1 MWKLTPCRRLLL
13 LDGLKVLEGDC
24 DRWTRVE
31 VLEAYIRGDW
41 RLEENFGWSV
51 PCAQLLLEHELV
63 LLDRNGNSM
72 RIDQTRMNH

>member
-24 DRWTRVE
+24 DRCARVE

-41 RLEENFGWSV
+41 QLEENCG
-51 PCAQLLLEHELV
+51 
-63 LLDRNGNSM
+63 
-72 RIDQTRMNH
+72 